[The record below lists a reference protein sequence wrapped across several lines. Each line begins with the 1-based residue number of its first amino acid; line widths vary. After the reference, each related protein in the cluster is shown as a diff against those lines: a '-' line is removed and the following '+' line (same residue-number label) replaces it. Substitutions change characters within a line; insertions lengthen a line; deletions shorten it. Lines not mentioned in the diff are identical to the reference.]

1 MDIFES
7 TALLTSWKNNHKQ
20 DKVCF
25 VPTMGALHEGHLA
38 LVEAARQYSD
48 VVIVSIFVNPTQF
61 AAHEDLDNYP
71 RKLDE
76 DIQKLKALG
85 VSAVWVPSVKDIYPD
100 GADVDVQLGGI
111 TQELEGAYRPHF
123 FDGVA
128 TVVKRLFE
136 AVQPTHSFFGE
147 KDFQQL
153 QVIRQ
158 LVDRYSMEIEIIG
171 VPTVRD
177 KAGLALSSRNTYLST
192 DELVIARTLNI
203 VLQKMAQLEMTQEQ
217 AERALLDAGFDKVDY
232 ITARN
237 SQSFQLDNPD
247 RVLAAAWI
255 GKTRLIDNM
264 VFLHSD

>member
-136 AVQPTHSFFGE
+136 AVQPTHSFF
-147 KDFQQL
+147 
-153 QVIRQ
+153 
-158 LVDRYSMEIEIIG
+158 
-171 VPTVRD
+171 
-177 KAGLALSSRNTYLST
+177 LALSSRNTYLST